1 MNNKRQ
7 RGFSLLEMAVALA
20 VLTII
25 VAVVTEALMTMQ
37 ARNVV
42 ESGKVDLT
50 QQSREFMDQIVN
62 DIHQT
67 GFPSIKLF
75 DPSTLASPTN
85 CSLDAN
91 VACGLVSAGPNAL
104 QFEGDVDGSGV
115 SEVFIQEVPSGGP
128 CPCTIE
134 RGTVPKSTYIANP
147 NAQPPYYTEVTN
159 VMNTSI
165 FTAYES
171 DGSLVSPW
179 PISSVMQD
187 IADIQITLYV
197 KSTQADPKTNQYPT
211 VTMVAAAKIT
221 NWNSL

>member
-1 MNNKRQ
+1 MNNGHQ
-7 RGFSLLEMAVALA
+7 RGFSLLEMMVVL
-20 VLTII
+20 VILTII
-25 VAVVTEALMTMQ
+25 LAVVTDALMTMQ

-42 ESGKVDLT
+42 ESSKVDLT

-62 DIHQT
+62 DIHQS

-75 DPSTLASPTN
+75 DPSTLASSTN

-91 VACGLVSAGPNAL
+91 VACGLVSVSSSAL

-115 SEVFIQEVPSGGP
+115 GEVFIQEIPSGGP

-134 RGTVPKSTYIANP
+134 RGTVPKSTYINNN
-147 NAQPPYYTEVTN
+147 NAQPPYYTEVVN

-171 DGSLVSPW
+171 DGSLVTL
-179 PISSVMQD
+179 PISSGMQN
-187 IADIQITLYV
+187 IADIQMTLYV
-197 KSTQADPKTNQYPT
+197 KSTQPDPKTNQYPT